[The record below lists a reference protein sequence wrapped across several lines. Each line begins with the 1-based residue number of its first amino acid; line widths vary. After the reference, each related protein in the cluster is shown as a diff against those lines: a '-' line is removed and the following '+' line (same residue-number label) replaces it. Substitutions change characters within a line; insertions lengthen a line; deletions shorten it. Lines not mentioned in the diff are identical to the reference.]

1 MSQNGSAR
9 RSGITQSVAESVPS
23 RDEIAKNIPPT
34 IAPMSTYRQAGMS
47 KLTSSHPSGAAS
59 ALIRRSFSRRDRLV
73 MGSVSSRS
81 PTFDRL
87 RVVGASSYGAARGA
101 ALVPR
106 LAPPPYRHHPTR
118 RGPRP
123 PAPPIGDLRSR
134 PGTATAH
141 RLLPRERDAARSR
154 MHLVGVRARDRA
166 AHEQPPVA
174 RVRRAR
180 PAGRSARQPA
190 GWCRQH
196 PCGGRRS
203 R

>member
-101 ALVPR
+101 GGLGRRVGLHVSRQAGVDSTRAEVAVVGDRILGRATRPVHGRDDHEVVDRRRLGVRNLVDE
-106 LAPPPYRHHPTR
+106 AVSIDVAAVVADAAVSV
-118 RGPRP
+118 RP
-123 PAPPIGDLRSR
+123 PELVRPLRQQQPRSR
-134 PGTATAH
+134 AT
-141 RLLPRERDAARSR
+141 
-154 MHLVGVRARDRA
+154 G
-166 AHEQPPVA
+166 
-174 RVRRAR
+174 
-180 PAGRSARQPA
+180 
-190 GWCRQH
+190 
-196 PCGGRRS
+196 
-203 R
+203 